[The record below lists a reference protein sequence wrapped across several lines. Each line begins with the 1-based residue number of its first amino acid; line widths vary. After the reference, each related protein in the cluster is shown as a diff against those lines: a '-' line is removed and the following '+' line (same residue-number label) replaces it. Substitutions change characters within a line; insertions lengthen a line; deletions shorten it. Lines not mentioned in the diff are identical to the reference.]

1 MALGI
6 YDMKW
11 PPFAADIT
19 LELHQHQET
28 NKPFVKVSYI
38 GQVGDENESVYLI
51 SFCIFPPV
59 VFYFKL
65 VISF

>member
-11 PPFAADIT
+11 PPYAADIT

-28 NKPFVKVSYI
+28 NKPFVKVSYV
-38 GQVGDENESVYLI
+38 GQVGGGDASVDTL
-51 SFCIFPPV
+51 FPV
-59 VFYFKL
+59 VFPVVVVYFNL
-65 VISF
+65 FSF